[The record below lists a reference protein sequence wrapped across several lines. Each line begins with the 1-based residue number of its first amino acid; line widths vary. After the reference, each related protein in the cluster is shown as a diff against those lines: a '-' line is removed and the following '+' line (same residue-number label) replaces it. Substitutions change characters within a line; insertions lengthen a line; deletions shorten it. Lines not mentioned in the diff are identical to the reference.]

1 MDSPVRFRIPRG
13 TQLRFLKPDCEI
25 RMSELLTLELN
36 QQQRDVLIRG
46 LRYVRSSVMLT
57 TQDLTPEL
65 EQARAEELRQLAELT
80 SILKGE
86 AVTQES
92 SV

>member
-1 MDSPVRFRIPRG
+1 
-13 TQLRFLKPDCEI
+13 
-25 RMSELLTLELN
+25 MSELLTLELN

-65 EQARAEELRQLAELT
+65 EQARAEELRQLAELP

>member
-1 MDSPVRFRIPRG
+1 
-13 TQLRFLKPDCEI
+13 
-25 RMSELLTLELN
+25 MSELLPLELN

-65 EQARAEELRQLAELT
+65 EQARTEELRQLAELT

-92 SV
+92 PV

>member
-1 MDSPVRFRIPRG
+1 
-13 TQLRFLKPDCEI
+13 
-25 RMSELLTLELN
+25 MSDLMSLELTS
-36 QQQRDVLIRG
+36 QQREILVRG

-57 TQDLTPEL
+57 TQDPTPEL
-65 EQARAEELRQLAELT
+65 DQARSDELRQLAELT
-80 SILKGE
+80 AILKGE

>member
-1 MDSPVRFRIPRG
+1 
-13 TQLRFLKPDCEI
+13 
-25 RMSELLTLELN
+25 MSELLPLELN

-65 EQARAEELRQLAELT
+65 EQARAEELRQLAELN

-92 SV
+92 PV

>member
-1 MDSPVRFRIPRG
+1 
-13 TQLRFLKPDCEI
+13 
-25 RMSELLTLELN
+25 MSELLTLELN

-80 SILKGE
+80 SIMKGE

>member
-1 MDSPVRFRIPRG
+1 
-13 TQLRFLKPDCEI
+13 
-25 RMSELLTLELN
+25 MSELLPLELN

-92 SV
+92 PV

>member
-1 MDSPVRFRIPRG
+1 
-13 TQLRFLKPDCEI
+13 
-25 RMSELLTLELN
+25 MSELLPLELN

-65 EQARAEELRQLAELT
+65 EQARSEELRQLADLT

-92 SV
+92 PV

>member
-1 MDSPVRFRIPRG
+1 
-13 TQLRFLKPDCEI
+13 
-25 RMSELLTLELN
+25 MSELLTLELN
-36 QQQRDVLIRG
+36 QQQRDVLVRG

>member
-1 MDSPVRFRIPRG
+1 
-13 TQLRFLKPDCEI
+13 
-25 RMSELLTLELN
+25 MSELLTLELN

>member
-1 MDSPVRFRIPRG
+1 MDCAVLFGIRRG
-13 TQLRFLKPDCEI
+13 LQLRFLKHDCEI
-25 RMSELLTLELN
+25 RMSELLPLELN

-92 SV
+92 PV

>member
-1 MDSPVRFRIPRG
+1 
-13 TQLRFLKPDCEI
+13 
-25 RMSELLTLELN
+25 MSELLNLELN

-65 EQARAEELRQLAELT
+65 EQARTEELRQLAELT

-92 SV
+92 PV

>member
-1 MDSPVRFRIPRG
+1 
-13 TQLRFLKPDCEI
+13 
-25 RMSELLTLELN
+25 MSDLTLELN
-36 QQQRDVLIRG
+36 QQQREVLIRG

-86 AVTQES
+86 TVTHES
-92 SV
+92 PV

>member
-1 MDSPVRFRIPRG
+1 
-13 TQLRFLKPDCEI
+13 
-25 RMSELLTLELN
+25 MSDLMSLELTP
-36 QQQRDVLIRG
+36 QQREILVRG

-57 TQDLTPEL
+57 TQDPTPEL
-65 EQARAEELRQLAELT
+65 DQARSDELRQLAELT
-80 SILKGE
+80 AILKGE